1 MWLRCALW
9 AAFPGTKG
17 EVAVTEEA
25 EEDRQREDDG
35 ARNVGR
41 AVIASGLAADDH
53 YHKRQRGSGQ
63 HHGAGIDAEASDPF
77 LEVIALGL
85 EYKPLISEK
94 SKGDT

>member
-1 MWLRCALW
+1 MRGGKPIWLRCALW

-17 EVAVTEEA
+17 DVAVTEEA

-35 ARNVGR
+35 ARDVGR

-63 HHGAGIDAEASDPF
+63 HHAAGIDVGSSRVDLQACK
-77 LEVIALGL
+77 L
-85 EYKPLISEK
+85 EYSIVSPK
-94 SKGDT
+94 